1 MEDTYFENPFGSNEI
16 IAGAAA
22 GFSEHFFMFPFDT
35 LKTRLQS
42 GKSLR
47 MKEEIRTIISQERIT
62 HFYRGCVPIL
72 VSAVPAHA
80 AYFGVYEAVK
90 RTVGESFSGIAISAV
105 FATVAHDV
113 ITTPFDVVKQRM
125 QMDEKRCFSSS
136 VHCAKSVFKSNGYSA
151 FFRSLRT
158 TLGMNIPYASAYWLV
173 YEGFISHLDGKQT
186 RDYNNEFSWE
196 FLLAGSVAGAAAS
209 VVSFPLDTVKT
220 HQQLFIGTTFCDT
233 MRKIVLER
241 GIRGVFSGVTARAT
255 HTSFSS
261 AIVMVT
267 YENLKRYLENN

>member
-1 MEDTYFENPFGSNEI
+1 MEATHFENPFGSNEI

-47 MKEEIRTIISQERIT
+47 MKEEIIAIVLKERIT

-72 VSAVPAHA
+72 LSAVPAHA
-80 AYFGVYEAVK
+80 AYFGVYEAAK
-90 RTVGESFSGIAISAV
+90 RTVGESFSGIAISAS

-125 QMDEKRCFSSS
+125 QMDEKRCFPSSF
-136 VHCAKSVFKSNGYSA
+136 HCARSVVKSNGFSA
-151 FFRSLRT
+151 LFRSLRT
-158 TLGMNIPYASAYWLV
+158 TLGMNIPYVSVYWLV
-173 YEGFISHLDGKQT
+173 YEGFISHLDGEQR
-186 RDYNNEFSWE
+186 RDYKNEFSWE
-196 FLLAGSVAGAAAS
+196 FLLAGSVAGASAS

-220 HQQLFIGTTFCDT
+220 HQQLFIGTNFCDT
-233 MRKIVLER
+233 IRKIVLK
-241 GIRGVFSGVTARAT
+241 RGVRGLFAGVTAKAA